1 MGLRPG
7 RCYTSLE
14 QRPYTRVAIK
24 VHEKNYVGAIPP
36 LRIRQFNMGNPRKKY
51 THIIDLIVERGVQ
64 IRDNA
69 FEAARICINRFL
81 NNKIGKENYFMRIR
95 VFPHQVLREHKQAQ
109 GAGAD
114 RVSQG
119 MSHAFGKPIG
129 RAVRVRKGQVV
140 ISVLTMEEHIPIV
153 RKALLRAKD
162 KFPCPISVKV
172 HKDVES
178 IGTRPSH
185 VIEEITELEEK
196 KEAEEKAEEK
206 PAEEKTKGEGP
217 SKEAK
222 EEKDKGAKESEEK
235 KDAKKRE

>member
-7 RCYTSLE
+7 RCYSSLE
-14 QRPYTRVAIK
+14 QRPYTRVAVK

-51 THIIDLIVERGVQ
+51 THIADLVVEKGVQ

-81 NNKIGKENYFMRIR
+81 NNKIGKDNYFMRIR

-140 ISVLTMEEHIPIV
+140 ISVLAMQEHMAIV
-153 RKALLRAKD
+153 KKALLRAKD
-162 KFPCPISVKV
+162 KFPCPISVKI
-172 HKDVES
+172 HTDVES

-185 VIEEITELEEK
+185 IIEEITELEEK
-196 KEAEEKAEEK
+196 KKEEEEKVEGAE
-206 PAEEKTKGEGP
+206 

-222 EEKDKGAKESEEK
+222 EEKGKEEAKGKKESSEK
-235 KDAKKRE
+235 KE

>member
-7 RCYTSLE
+7 RCYSSLE

-51 THIIDLIVERGVQ
+51 THIADLVVEKGVQ

-81 NNKIGKENYFMRIR
+81 NNKIGKDNYFMRIR

-140 ISVLTMEEHIPIV
+140 ISVLAMEENMAIV
-153 RKALLRAKD
+153 KKALLRAKD
-162 KFPCPISVKV
+162 KFPCPISVKI
-172 HKDVES
+172 HTDVES

-185 VIEEITELEEK
+185 VIEEVTVLEEK
-196 KEAEEKAEEK
+196 KKEEEEKAEE
-206 PAEEKTKGEGP
+206 AE

-222 EEKDKGAKESEEK
+222 EEKSKEEAKEKKEGSEK
-235 KDAKKRE
+235 KE